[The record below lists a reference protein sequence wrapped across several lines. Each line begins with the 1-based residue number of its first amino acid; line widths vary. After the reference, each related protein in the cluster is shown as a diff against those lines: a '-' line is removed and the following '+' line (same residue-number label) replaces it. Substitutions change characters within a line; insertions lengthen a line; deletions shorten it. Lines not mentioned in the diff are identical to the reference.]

1 MDADA
6 NWQCTRR
13 TMRAIM
19 NNSTEGQSKMAEMNT
34 VGKMALSPFEQN
46 VRTFRD
52 EGESVTNFTPNAII
66 DKEFDQHSLLKG
78 KIDYKTE

>member
-6 NWQCTRR
+6 KWQCTRR
-13 TMRAIM
+13 AMRSIL
-19 NNSTEGQSKMAEMNT
+19 NNSAEGQSKMEEMNT
-34 VGKMALSPFEQN
+34 VGKMALLPFKQG

-78 KIDYKTE
+78 KKKST